1 MPADFF
7 FPEIHSTSQSQDSQ
21 FIQTDHVLK
30 TKWDVIYGTNYE
42 SPMNDAHV
50 QIFNFLKS

>member
-1 MPADFF
+1 MQADFF
-7 FPEIHSTSQSQDSQ
+7 FPKSTTLPKVRIHN